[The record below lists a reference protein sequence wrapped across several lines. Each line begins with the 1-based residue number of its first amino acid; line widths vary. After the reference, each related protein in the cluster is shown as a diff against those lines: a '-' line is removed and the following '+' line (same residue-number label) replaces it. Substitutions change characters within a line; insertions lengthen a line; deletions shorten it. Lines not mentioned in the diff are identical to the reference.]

1 MEKHTWES
9 EIEVI
14 RFADTDVITTSE
26 FLDPDEQP
34 SLDFG

>member
-14 RFADTDVITTSE
+14 RFADTTSE
-26 FLDPDEQP
+26 LLDSDEQP